1 MRRGEGDFLILVN
14 PYNILR
20 ISVTYSKLYY
30 WLLPCTVLNVYIL
43 CWKCLKVFE
52 HNSLIAMC
60 YTCVDCLCSS
70 VSLSL
75 TREIQFL
82 TNETKQQHTTNAHT
96 YSRQCLAHFERCFIH
111 LVVSQQFTI
120 DVYFWFLSLSLSPSC
135 FFYPIRAYRK
145 NQNLLANQIERRYQR
160 ELDISSRLFFL
171 SNSNLSLLVWLLSSF
186 QLFDGNLNLSTS
198 QHFCNME
205 AVKYAKRFLHSSL
218 VTTKKSYAN
227 REDTEPKDLSPDFF
241 VQIFIEISTNFVKS
255 LEMWLHFIVKL
266 RQNVAFLLCANVEMI
281 NDTCLWFEP
290 KHFTLYLPVQLSK
303 LWK

>member
-1 MRRGEGDFLILVN
+1 MFSTFRTLFHSLGCFSTIYNWCILLI
-14 PYNILR
+14 
-20 ISVTYSKLYY
+20 S
-30 WLLPCTVLNVYIL
+30 
-43 CWKCLKVFE
+43 
-52 HNSLIAMC
+52 
-60 YTCVDCLCSS
+60 
-70 VSLSL
+70 
-75 TREIQFL
+75 
-82 TNETKQQHTTNAHT
+82 
-96 YSRQCLAHFERCFIH
+96 
-111 LVVSQQFTI
+111 
-120 DVYFWFLSLSLSPSC
+120 LSLSLALV
-135 FFYPIRAYRK
+135 FFLPNSSISKKSVSKSNRMLK
-145 NQNLLANQIERRYQR
+145 
-160 ELDISSRLFFL
+160 LDISSRLFFL
-171 SNSNLSLLVWLLSSF
+171 LNSNLSLLVWLLSSF

-205 AVKYAKRFLHSSL
+205 EVKYAKRFLHSSL

-241 VQIFIEISTNFVKS
+241 VKIFIEISTNFVKS